1 MENFSKNQ
9 LERYPIYLKYFK
21 ELEKNGIQEISSPKI
36 ADKLGYSQE
45 QVRKDLQAIS
55 GEPGKPKRC
64 GSVEQLIS
72 DIETFLGY
80 RDATT
85 AVVIGTGHLGG
96 ALLNYPAFQG
106 MGLEIVAGFDNDP
119 EKVGTLM
126 SGKMIFSSAR
136 LGDLLPRLNAHIAI
150 ICVPAH
156 AAQGVV
162 DEAVKF
168 GAKGIWNFAPTHV
181 TVPDGV
187 VLENVNLASSLA
199 VLSHHLSVELS
210 RKKKQK

>member
-21 ELEKNGIQEISSPKI
+21 ELEKNNIQEISSPKI

-55 GEPGKPKRC
+55 GEPGKPKR
-64 GSVEQLIS
+64 GRSVAQLIS

-85 AVVIGTGHLGG
+85 AIVIGTGHLGG
-96 ALLNYPAFQG
+96 ALLNYPAFQS

-119 EKVGTLM
+119 EKVGTLVG
-126 SGKMIFSSAR
+126 GKMIFSIDR
-136 LGDLLPRLNAHIAI
+136 LGDLLPRLSAHIAI
-150 ICVPAH
+150 ICVPAG
-156 AAQGVV
+156 AAQSVV
-162 DEAVKF
+162 EDAVKF

-210 RKKKQK
+210 RKKK